1 MVSEPLPDMSPV
13 LLLDMGII
21 VLVVRT
27 RACKLDR
34 FNPVGEVAPKM
45 MAHFDWKNPMRVPR
59 IVKVVVNTGVG
70 RIKDEK
76 QLQEIV
82 KMLTLITGQK
92 PSWRSAKKA
101 ISSFKTRIGQLIGY
115 AVTLRGKRMYD
126 FLERLIN
133 IALPR
138 ERDFRGLD
146 SKSFD
151 KFGNLTIGIKEHI
164 VFPEIIG
171 EDYKFLFG
179 LEVTVVTNAKKRE
192 EGIELLKSLGFPI
205 KGI

>member
-1 MVSEPLPDMSPV
+1 
-13 LLLDMGII
+13 
-21 VLVVRT
+21 
-27 RACKLDR
+27 
-34 FNPVGEVAPKM
+34 
-45 MAHFDWKNPMRVPR
+45 MRVPK
-59 IVKVVVNTGVG
+59 IVKVVINTGVG

-92 PSWRSAKKA
+92 PSWRPAKKA
-101 ISSFKTRIGQLIGY
+101 ISSFKTRIGQLVGY

-126 FLERLIN
+126 FIGRLIN

-146 SKSFD
+146 PKSFD

-192 EGIELLKSLGFPI
+192 EGIELLRMMGFPI
-205 KGI
+205 K